1 MATHIFTA
9 PSNGMLY
16 KSDLS
21 TTVQPG
27 DTIILRGQYTSIF
40 MKNIFGTALNP
51 VNIIV
56 ENEMIIPGNGNYGVI
71 ITGSHWNLYAEN
83 KLKIIGATLLNQSFG
98 FEGSSNIVID
108 GVYIEYTKV
117 GFFGNSL
124 TSPTTGTRENIR
136 ISNCTIKNVQS
147 GLAEGLGT
155 CEGIYIGNT
164 SPNSLA
170 TSWNNV
176 VLENL
181 VLEDLDGDGIQLAL
195 AQNSIIRNCTITNYA
210 RKNINSQKFGILV
223 GGCSQALVENCNVS
237 NGRGGALH
245 IYGVNKTIVRNCN
258 FTATSTGAYSDDAV
272 YIEKKCSGEA
282 ATLSVEFDNVVIN
295 GANRNGVRNVNAV
308 DVLLKDVIISNTAS
322 SATNGS
328 NFRVVN
334 APPPVF
340 QTTIPATQEYTQFQ
354 ILNGVQLFSFT
365 NAGTGIQSI
374 TSNLPAGLTLN
385 YTSGTNGIVTISGT
399 LLQVGSQTVEI
410 NITTS
415 NGNSTLTYT
424 MNVMEVPPVEKIPV
438 FVIYDNGTWES
449 NGPIKTLF
457 TNVQ

>member
-16 KSDLS
+16 KTDLS

-27 DTIILRGQYTSIF
+27 DTIILRGQYTSIY

-51 VNIIV
+51 VNIVV
-56 ENEMIIPGNGNYGVI
+56 ENEMTIPGNGNYGVI
-71 ITGSHWNLYAEN
+71 ITGTHWNLYADN

-124 TSPTTGTRENIR
+124 TTPITGTRENIR

-164 SPNSLA
+164 SSNSLA

-181 VLEDLDGDGIQLAL
+181 VLQDLDGDGIQLAL

-210 RKNINSQKFGILV
+210 RKNIPSQKFGILV

-258 FTATSTGAYSDDAV
+258 FTATSTGAFNDDAV
-272 YIEKKCSGEA
+272 YIEKKCSGESA
-282 ATLSVEFDNVVIN
+282 LPLTVEFENVVIN
-295 GANRNGVRNVNAV
+295 GANRNGIRNVNAASV
-308 DVLLKDVIISNTAS
+308 TLNNVTISNTAS
-322 SATNGS
+322 TPTSGS
-328 NFRVVN
+328 NF
-334 APPPVF
+334 
-340 QTTIPATQEYTQFQ
+340 TTIVTTTTQ
-354 ILNGVQLFSFT
+354 
-365 NAGTGIQSI
+365 A
-374 TSNLPAGLTLN
+374 P
-385 YTSGTNGIVTISGT
+385 
-399 LLQVGSQTVEI
+399 
-410 NITTS
+410 TT
-415 NGNSTLTYT
+415 TTT
-424 MNVMEVPPVEKIPV
+424 TEAPTTTTTTEAPTTTTTTTEFVPQPVERIPV
-438 FVIYDNGTWES
+438 AVLFNDGTWE
-449 NGPIKTLF
+449 GPAIKTLF
-457 TNVQ
+457 TNIS